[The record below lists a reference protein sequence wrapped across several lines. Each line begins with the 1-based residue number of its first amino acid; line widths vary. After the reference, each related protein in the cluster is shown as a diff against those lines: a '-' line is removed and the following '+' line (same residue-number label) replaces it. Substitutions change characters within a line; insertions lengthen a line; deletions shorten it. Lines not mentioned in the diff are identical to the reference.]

1 MEKSITISK
10 AKPTIKSMDYE
21 LLRKEAISY
30 IQRVGGKIWTDY
42 NSHDPG
48 ITILEVLC
56 YAITDLGYRSNFPI
70 EDLLADESGSLKNQF
85 FPASKI
91 LPSTPVTINDYRKF
105 LMDVEVVEEAGSECP
120 RAGIKNAWIIIR
132 DSNEIAIYPDRKE
145 KTLAY
150 TPFPTNEKA
159 LQLGILYDVLLE
171 FDSCENLGDLNEN
184 KISMEIEVDEH
195 PDLEGV
201 VIDIQIEFPR
211 WDAAKVD
218 WEDTVSI
225 RKNIDPDLINIQYQ
239 NLPEGITLDFDLSP
253 SNLIQFKGSKLVAE
267 GLDPLEGLGALSNQ
281 VNNFIY
287 ANSDGILAFY
297 LQKVAKIKQI
307 LERSKSSLHA
317 HRNLCEDFV
326 DFHALRVE
334 EILVCAD
341 IELMPN
347 APINETEALIF
358 QAISAFLSP
367 QVNFFSLEEMLNRC
381 KDEALPIAKIQQNPA
396 KIWIQIPTS
405 DYPKPKS
412 KLSIIGSG
420 GNVGIYEILEI
431 KTDSKNAKLLEILLT
446 PNFPSPVLMDDD
458 QVFLGNWEEL
468 QCVPTEKLFEGP
480 LLIHGFIDEEDLI
493 KADRRSSIHVTD
505 LIHIIMD
512 ISGVKAVKSIQI
524 ANKPQDNASGLI
536 PSKSVRWCLELAVD
550 KFYVPRLNTELSK
563 ITYYKEQLPFRA
575 NREKVEDLLQ
585 AYKAGE
591 RKQKLYY
598 PKLDFDLPKGNFRNY
613 GEYESIQND
622 FPLVYGITEAGMLPK
637 SQGRPSLPQVQQLKA
652 YLMVF
657 EQLLVNYL
665 SQLANVKHLFS
676 IDNST
681 DEFGNPIIDSTYF
694 SQSLENLTPNGGVLW
709 KDLVGLEP
717 TVKEITESVEDFQIR
732 RNRFLDHLLARFA
745 EQFTDYGLL
754 ALRLNPA
761 EGRAR
766 LIEDKMAFL
775 NAYPKISSERGK
787 GFDYK
792 IGDHFW
798 HRENLSGLENRIQGL
813 MGVREKP
820 VTWLR
825 FSPAFEFIETV
836 GNWKVLVKDSFDVV
850 VFLLDGNFPDKESAA
865 LALEIT
871 LLVGASR
878 ENYQISSGI
887 AGFYF
892 DLLWKENS
900 IGTSLKVD
908 FGDDTVG
915 GDADLALTEVWEIL
929 RDEFLTN
936 PLANRKNLSLAL
948 DAFWQTDIT
957 VSLAPA
963 PPKYTLE
970 YSLFDAPFG
979 IGIKLLEGTLEVEVP
994 DATSEPELQ
1003 KLAQER
1009 LEEVIWQICTAGVM
1023 ESAYVTDK
1031 APYAPP
1037 YKFSVTDPIRGG
1049 ILARSTDSDFNVPL
1063 STVILNNDWGDS
1075 WLVQAG
1081 FDPIQLNITEAEAIG
1096 PFIQLKAN
1104 PAPQKGDQIHFERAF
1119 QIIGLDLLSHEIK
1132 IEGLHATLFEEFE
1145 DFEVQFIIGETE
1157 HLIFY
1162 AIHQIKEEG
1171 GNTILVTKK
1180 TPRPDLVED
1189 PENAYE
1195 QPGGLIILNRQFD
1208 VVSTSDDSFRI
1219 LGGAEIKAIQKV
1231 QQLFLREFFSHE
1243 GTHLIEHILLRP
1255 KVKGKYKVT
1264 DGIGGFVNEILEDKL
1279 LDPHSD
1285 DECVCTLD
1293 DPYTCMVHVILPYWA
1308 GRFTNTD
1315 FRRFLEKKIKRE
1327 TPAHVFLTIC
1337 WISSSHMKALELA
1350 WKLWLLETLKS
1361 SQEPKKLAETLAGLI
1376 DALAQIR
1383 NVYPVGTLHDCDEDD
1398 NLENSII
1405 LNSSSLGEF

>member
-1 MEKSITISK
+1 MEQSITISK
-10 AKPTIKSMDYE
+10 AKPTNKSMDYE
-21 LLRKEAISY
+21 LLRTEAISY

-70 EDLLADESGSLKNQF
+70 QDLLADESGSLKNQF
-85 FPASKI
+85 FSASEI

-105 LMDVEVVEEAGSECP
+105 LMDVEVVDEDDLECP

-132 DSNEIAIYPDRKE
+132 ESNEIAIYPDRKE

-150 TPFPTNEKA
+150 KPFPPTEEA

-184 KISMEIEVDEH
+184 KISMEIEVEEH

-211 WDAAKVD
+211 WDDAKVD
-218 WEDTVSI
+218 WKDPVSI
-225 RKNIDPDLINIQYQ
+225 RKNVHAISIQFQNVPD
-239 NLPEGITLDFDLSP
+239 GITLEFDLSP
-253 SNLIQFKGSKLVAE
+253 SNLIELKGSKLVAE
-267 GLDPLEGLGALSNQ
+267 GLDPLEGLGTLSNQ
-281 VNNFIY
+281 VNNFTFD
-287 ANSDGILAFY
+287 SPEGILAFY
-297 LQKVAKIKQI
+297 LKKVAKIRQI
-307 LERSKSSLHA
+307 LGKAKGSLHA

-341 IELMPN
+341 IELSPN

-358 QAISAFLSP
+358 QAIGAFLSP
-367 QVNFFSLEEMLNRC
+367 QVNFFNLEEMLNRC
-381 KDEALPIAKIQQNPA
+381 KDEALPITKIQQNPA
-396 KIWIQIPTS
+396 KIWIEIPTS

-412 KLSIIGSG
+412 SLSIIGSG
-420 GNVGIYEILEI
+420 GNVGIYEALEVR
-431 KTDSKNAKLLEILLT
+431 TDPKNSKLCEILLS

-458 QVFLGNWEEL
+458 QVFLGNWKES

-480 LLIHGFIDEEDLI
+480 LLKHGFIDEGELA

-512 ISGVKAVKSIQI
+512 IPGVKAVKSIQI
-524 ANKPQDNASGLI
+524 ANKPQDNASGSI

-550 KFYVPRLNTELSK
+550 EYYVPRLNTELSK
-563 ITYYKEQLPFRA
+563 ITYYKEELPFRA

-585 AYKAGE
+585 EYKAGE
-591 RKQKLYY
+591 RKQKIYY
-598 PKLDFDLPKGNFRNY
+598 PKMDFDLPQGNFRNPGAY
-613 GEYESIQND
+613 NSIQND

-637 SQGRPSLPQVQQLKA
+637 SQGRPNLPQVQQLKA

-657 EQLLVNYL
+657 EQMLVNYL
-665 SQLANVKHLFS
+665 SQLANTRHLFS

-681 DEFGNPIIDSTYF
+681 DEFGNPTIDATYF
-694 SQSLENLTPNGGVLW
+694 SQSLENLTPDGAELW
-709 KDLVGLEP
+709 KDLVALEP
-717 TVKEITESVEDFQIR
+717 TVKEITESVEGFQIR

-745 EQFTDYGLL
+745 EKFTDYGLL

-761 EGRAR
+761 EGQAR

-775 NAYPKISSERGK
+775 NNYPEISSERGK

-813 MGVREKP
+813 MGIREKSAS
-820 VTWLR
+820 WLR
-825 FSPAFEFIETV
+825 FSPAFEFVESS
-836 GNWKVLVKDSFDVV
+836 GNWKVQVKDSSDVV
-850 VFLLDGNFPDKESAA
+850 LFELEAVFPSKEEAA
-865 LALEIT
+865 LALEIA
-871 LLVGASR
+871 LLIGASK
-878 ENYQISSGI
+878 ENYQITAEDSG
-887 AGFYF
+887 FSF
-892 DLLWKENS
+892 ELLWEGKTVGSSIKE
-900 IGTSLKVD
+900 D
-908 FGDDTVG
+908 FGDDTEG
-915 GDADLALTEVWEIL
+915 GDADLALSEVREIL
-929 RDEFLTN
+929 REEFLNN

-948 DAFWQTDIT
+948 DAFWQAEIT

-970 YSLFDAPFG
+970 YALFDAPFG
-979 IGIKLLEGTLEVEVP
+979 AGTKLIEGTLEVEVP

-1003 KLAQER
+1003 DLAEER
-1009 LEEVIWQICTAGVM
+1009 LEELIWQICTAGVM
-1023 ESAYVTDK
+1023 EAAYVTDP
-1031 APYAPP
+1031 APYSAP
-1037 YKFSVTDPIRGG
+1037 YRFSLTDPIRGG
-1049 ILARSTDSDFNVPL
+1049 ILAKSVESNFNNPL
-1063 STVILNNDWGDS
+1063 ALAILNEDWGDA

-1081 FDPIQLNITEAEAIG
+1081 FEPIELNFTEATAIG
-1096 PFIQLKAN
+1096 PYIQLKAN
-1104 PAPQKGDQIHFERAF
+1104 QTPQKYDQIHFERAF
-1119 QIIGLDLLSHEIK
+1119 EVIGLDVEAHEIK
-1132 IEGLHATLFEEFE
+1132 IAGLHAALFE
-1145 DFEVQFIIGETE
+1145 DFGDIEVQFMQGETE
-1157 HLIFY
+1157 HLIY
-1162 AIHQIKEEG
+1162 YSIHQIREED
-1171 GNTILVTKK
+1171 GNTILITKK
-1180 TPRPDLVED
+1180 KPRPDLVEY
-1189 PENAYE
+1189 PENAEE
-1195 QPGGLIILNRQFD
+1195 QPGGFVIFSRQFE
-1208 VVSTSDDSFRI
+1208 VKSVTGDSFRI
-1219 LGGAEIKAIQKV
+1219 LGGAEMKAIQKV
-1231 QQLFLREFFSHE
+1231 QQFFVKEFFSHE

-1255 KVKGKYKVT
+1255 KVKGKYKVA
-1264 DGIGGFVNEILEDKL
+1264 DGLGGFVNEILEDKL
-1279 LDPHSD
+1279 LDPHSEE
-1285 DECVCTLD
+1285 ECVCTLD
-1293 DPYTCMVHVILPYWA
+1293 DPYTCMAHVILPYWA

-1337 WISSSHMKALELA
+1337 WISPSHMKALELA

-1361 SQEPKKLAETLAGLI
+1361 TQEPKKLSETLAGLI

>member
-1 MEKSITISK
+1 
-10 AKPTIKSMDYE
+10 MDYE
-21 LLRKEAISY
+21 LLRTEAISY
-30 IQRVGGKIWTDY
+30 IQRIGGKIWTDY

-48 ITILEVLC
+48 ITILEVHC

-70 EDLLADESGSLKNQF
+70 QDLLADESGSLKNQF

-105 LMDVEVVEEAGSECP
+105 LMDVEVVDGEDLECP

-132 DSNEIAIYPDRKE
+132 DSNKIPIYPDRKE

-150 TPFPTNEKA
+150 KPYPSTQEA

-184 KISMEIEVDEH
+184 KISMEIEVGEH
-195 PDLEGV
+195 PELEGV

-211 WDAAKVD
+211 WDDAAVD
-218 WEDTVSI
+218 WENPANI
-225 RKNIDPDLINIQYQ
+225 RKNAHSVAIQFQ
-239 NLPEGITLDFDLSP
+239 NLPDGITLEFDLSP
-253 SNLIQFKGSKLVAE
+253 SNLIELKGSKLVAE
-267 GLDPLEGLGALSNQ
+267 GLDPLEGLDALSTQ
-281 VNNFIY
+281 VNNFTY
-287 ANSDGILAFY
+287 NSPEGILAFY
-297 LQKVAKIKQI
+297 LKKVAKIRQI
-307 LERSKSSLHA
+307 LGKAKSSLHA

-341 IELMPN
+341 IELSPN
-347 APINETEALIF
+347 AQINETEALIF

-381 KDEALPIAKIQQNPA
+381 KDEALPIARIQQNPA
-396 KIWIQIPTS
+396 KIWIEIPTS
-405 DYPKPKS
+405 DYPKPTS
-412 KLSIIGSG
+412 SLSIIGSG
-420 GNVGIYEILEI
+420 GNVGIYEALEVR
-431 KTDSKNAKLLEILLT
+431 TDPKNPKRCEILLT

-458 QVFLGNWEEL
+458 QVFLGNWEES

-480 LLIHGFIDEEDLI
+480 LLTHGFIDEEELV

-505 LIHIIMD
+505 LIHILMD
-512 ISGVKAVKSIQI
+512 IPGVKAVKSIQI
-524 ANKPQDNASGLI
+524 ANKPQDNASGSI

-550 KFYVPRLNTELSK
+550 EFYVPRLNTELSK
-563 ITYYKEQLPFRA
+563 ITYYKEELPFRA

-585 AYKAGE
+585 GYKAGE

-598 PKLDFDLPKGNFRNY
+598 PKLDFDLPTGNFRDPGN
-613 GEYESIQND
+613 YESIQND
-622 FPLVYGITEAGMLPK
+622 FPLVYGITEAGLLPK
-637 SQGRPSLPQVQQLKA
+637 SQGRPNQVQVHQLKA

-665 SQLANVKHLFS
+665 SQLSNVKHLFS
-676 IDNST
+676 IDNSK
-681 DEFGNPIIDSTYF
+681 DEFGNPIIDATYF
-694 SQSLENLTPNGGVLW
+694 SESLENLTPEGATLW
-709 KDLVGLEP
+709 KDLVALKP
-717 TVKEITESVEDFQIR
+717 TVKEITESEKDFQIR

-754 ALRLNPA
+754 ALRLNPE
-761 EGRAR
+761 EGRVR

-775 NAYPKISSERGK
+775 NDYPKISSERGK

-813 MGVREKP
+813 MGVKAKP
-820 VTWLR
+820 ASWLR
-825 FSPAFEFIETV
+825 FSPAFELVENSQT
-836 GNWKVLVKDSFDVV
+836 WKVQVKNTSEVP
-850 VFLLDGNFPDKESAA
+850 VFELAQTFLTQEDAS
-865 LALEIT
+865 LALEIA
-871 LLVGASR
+871 LLIGAGK
-878 ENYQISSGI
+878 ENYQISSGD

-892 DLLWKENS
+892 ELLWEGNT

-908 FGDDTVG
+908 FGDDTEG
-915 GDADLALTEVWEIL
+915 GDAALALSEVWEIIL
-929 RDEFLTN
+929 DEFLNN

-948 DAFWQTDIT
+948 DAFWQAEIT

-970 YSLFDAPFG
+970 YALFDTPFG
-979 IGIKLLEGTLEVEVP
+979 AGTKLIEGTLEVEVP

-1003 KLAQER
+1003 ELAEER
-1009 LEEVIWQICTAGVM
+1009 LEDLIWQICKAGVM
-1023 ESAYVTDK
+1023 EAAYVTDPG
-1031 APYAPP
+1031 PYSSP
-1037 YKFSVTDPIRGG
+1037 YKFSLSDPIRGG
-1049 ILARSTDSDFNVPL
+1049 ELAKSVDSNFNTPL
-1063 STVILNNDWGDS
+1063 ALAILNEDWGDS
-1075 WLVQAG
+1075 WLVQVG
-1081 FDPIQLNITEAEAIG
+1081 FEPLLLAITDATAIG
-1096 PFIQLKAN
+1096 PFIELKAN

-1119 QIIGLDLLSHEIK
+1119 EITSLDLEAHEIT
-1132 IEGLHATLFEEFE
+1132 IAGLHASLFEDFG
-1145 DFEVQFIIGETE
+1145 DFEVQFMQGATE
-1157 HLIFY
+1157 HLIY
-1162 AIHQIKEEG
+1162 YTIHQIREEE

-1180 TPRPDLVED
+1180 KPRPDLVED
-1189 PENAYE
+1189 PENAE
-1195 QPGGLIILNRQFD
+1195 DQPGGFVILSRQFE
-1208 VVSTSDDSFRI
+1208 VKSVSGDSFRI
-1219 LGGAEIKAIQKV
+1219 LGGADLQAIQKV
-1231 QQLFLREFFSHE
+1231 QQFFVKEFFSHE
-1243 GTHLIEHILLRP
+1243 GIHLIEHILLRP
-1255 KVKGKYKVT
+1255 KIKGKYKVP
-1264 DGIGGFVNEILEDKL
+1264 DGMGGTVTEVLEDKL
-1279 LDPHSD
+1279 LDPHSE
-1285 DECVCTLD
+1285 DECICTLD
-1293 DPYTCMVHVILPYWA
+1293 DPYTCMAHVILPYWA

-1337 WISSSHMKALELA
+1337 WISPSHMKALELA
-1350 WKLWLLETLKS
+1350 WKLWLLETLKTT
-1361 SQEPKKLAETLAGLI
+1361 QEPKKLAETLAGLI

>member
-1 MEKSITISK
+1 
-10 AKPTIKSMDYE
+10 MDYE
-21 LLRKEAISY
+21 LLRTEAISY
-30 IQRVGGKIWTDY
+30 IQRLSGKIWTDY

-70 EDLLADESGSLKNQF
+70 QDLLADESGSLKNQF

-91 LPSTPVTINDYRKF
+91 LPSTPVTINDYRKY
-105 LMDVEVVEEAGSECP
+105 LMDVEVVDEVDSECP

-132 DSNEIAIYPDRKE
+132 DSNEIALYPDRKE
-145 KTLAY
+145 KILSY
-150 TPFPTNEKA
+150 KPFPTKEEA

-195 PDLEGV
+195 PDLEGL

-211 WDAAKVD
+211 WDAANVD
-218 WEDTVSI
+218 WEDPVSI
-225 RKNIDPDLINIQYQ
+225 RKNVHSISIQLQ

-253 SNLIQFKGSKLVAE
+253 SNLIQLKGSKLVAE
-267 GLDPLEGLGALSNQ
+267 GLDPLGGLIALSNQ
-281 VNNFIY
+281 INKFTY
-287 ANSDGILAFY
+287 SSPEGILTFY
-297 LQKVAKIKQI
+297 LKKVNKIRQI
-307 LERSKSSLHA
+307 LEHAKSSLNA

-341 IELMPN
+341 IELSSN

-358 QAISAFLSP
+358 QAISSFLSP
-367 QVNFFSLEEMLNRC
+367 QVNFFNLEEMLNRC
-381 KDEALPIAKIQQNPA
+381 KDEALPIVKIQQNPA
-396 KIWIQIPTS
+396 KIWIEIPIS
-405 DYPKPKS
+405 DYPTQKS
-412 KLSIIGSG
+412 NLSIIGSG
-420 GNVGIYEILEI
+420 GNVGIYEPLEI
-431 KTDSKNAKLLEILLT
+431 RTDSKNPKLCEILLT

-458 QVFLGNWEEL
+458 EVFLGNWEES
-468 QCVPTEKLFEGP
+468 QCIPTEKLFEGP
-480 LLIHGFIDEEDLI
+480 LLTHGFIDEDDLI

-512 ISGVKAVKSIQI
+512 IPGVKAMKSIQI
-524 ANKPQDNASGLI
+524 ANKPQDNASGSI

-563 ITYYKEQLPFRA
+563 ITYYKEEMPFRA

-585 AYKAGE
+585 GYINKQ

-598 PKLDFDLPKGNFRNY
+598 PKMDFDLPKGNFRNP
-613 GEYESIQND
+613 GDYESIQND
-622 FPLVYGITEAGMLPK
+622 FPLVYGITDAGMLPK
-637 SQGRPSLPQVQQLKA
+637 SQDRPNLPQAQQLKA

-657 EQLLVNYL
+657 EQLLVSYL

-676 IDNST
+676 IDNSK
-681 DEFGNPIIDSTYF
+681 DEFGNPTIDATYF
-694 SQSLENLTPNGGVLW
+694 SQSLENLTPDGAVLW

-717 TVKEITESVEDFQIR
+717 SVKEITESVEQFQIR

-745 EQFTDYGLL
+745 EQFADFGLL
-754 ALRLNPA
+754 ALSLNPT
-761 EGRAR
+761 EGQAR

-787 GFDYK
+787 GFNYK

-813 MGVREKP
+813 MGIREKP
-820 VTWLR
+820 ANWLR
-825 FSPAFEFIETV
+825 FSPTFEFVETA
-836 GNWKVLVKDSFDVV
+836 GDWKVQVKDATDVLI
-850 VFLLDGNFPDKESAA
+850 FELDEIFPSQEKAA

-871 LLVGASR
+871 LLVGASK
-878 ENYQISSGI
+878 ENYQISAGDT
-887 AGFYF
+887 GFYF
-892 DLLWKENS
+892 ELIWEGNS
-900 IGTSLKVD
+900 IGASPKVD
-908 FGDDTVG
+908 FGDDTEG
-915 GDADLALTEVWEIL
+915 GDADLALTEVWETL

-936 PLANRKNLSLAL
+936 PLANRKNLTLAL
-948 DAFWQTDIT
+948 DAFWQADIT

-970 YSLFDAPFG
+970 YTLFDAPFG
-979 IGIKLLEGTLEVEVP
+979 TGTKLLEGTLEVEVP

-1003 KLAQER
+1003 ELAEEK
-1009 LEEVIWQICTAGVM
+1009 LEELIWQICTAGVM
-1023 ESAYVTDK
+1023 KGAYVTDP
-1031 APYAPP
+1031 APYTSP

-1049 ILARSTDSDFNVPL
+1049 VLASSVVSNFNTPL
-1063 STVILNNDWGDS
+1063 ATVILNDDWGDS
-1075 WLVQAG
+1075 WLVQTG
-1081 FDPIQLNITEAEAIG
+1081 FEPIKLNIIEAEAMG

-1132 IEGLHATLFEEFE
+1132 IAGLHISLFEDFK

-1157 HLIFY
+1157 RLIY
-1162 AIHQIKEEG
+1162 YTIHQIKEEG
-1171 GNTILVTKK
+1171 GNTIFVTKK
-1180 TPRPDLVED
+1180 TPRPNLVED
-1189 PENAYE
+1189 PENAFE
-1195 QPGGLIILNRQFD
+1195 QPGGLVILKREFE
-1208 VVSTSDDSFRI
+1208 VVSTSGDSFRI
-1219 LGGAEIKAIQKV
+1219 RGGADIKAIQKV
-1231 QQLFLREFFSHE
+1231 QQFLVHEFFSHE

-1255 KVKGKYKVT
+1255 KIKGKYKVP
-1264 DGIGGFVNEILEDKL
+1264 DGLGGFVNEILEDKL
-1279 LDPHSD
+1279 LNPHSE

-1293 DPYTCMVHVILPYWA
+1293 DPYTCMAHVIIPYWA
-1308 GRFTNTD
+1308 GRFTSTD

-1337 WISSSHMKALELA
+1337 WISPSHMKELELT
-1350 WKLWLLETLKS
+1350 WKLWLIETLKTT
-1361 SQEPKKLAETLAGLI
+1361 QEPKKLTETLAGLI

-1383 NVYPVGTLHDCDEDD
+1383 NVYPVGTLHDCNEDD

>member
-21 LLRKEAISY
+21 LLRTEAISY

-70 EDLLADESGSLKNQF
+70 QDLLADESGSLKNQF

-105 LMDVEVVEEAGSECP
+105 LMDVEVVDEDDLECP

-132 DSNEIAIYPDRKE
+132 ESNEIEIFPDRKE

-150 TPFPTNEKA
+150 KPFPTTEKA

-184 KISMEIEVDEH
+184 KISREIEVEDH
-195 PDLEGV
+195 PDLAGL

-211 WDAAKVD
+211 WDDEKVD
-218 WEDTVSI
+218 WEDKVSI
-225 RKNIDPDLINIQYQ
+225 RRNVHSVFIQFQ
-239 NLPEGITLDFDLSP
+239 NLPDGITLDFDLSP
-253 SNLIQFKGSKLVAE
+253 SNLIELVGTKLVAE
-267 GLDPLEGLGALSNQ
+267 GLDPLEGLEALSNQ
-281 VNNFIY
+281 VNHFTF
-287 ANSDGILAFY
+287 NSPDGILAFY
-297 LQKVAKIKQI
+297 LKKVAKIRQI
-307 LERSKSSLHA
+307 LAAAKSSLNA

-341 IELMPN
+341 IELSPN

-396 KIWIQIPTS
+396 KIWIEIPPS
-405 DYPKPKS
+405 AYPKPKS
-412 KLSIIGSG
+412 SLSIIGSG
-420 GNVGIYEILEI
+420 GNIGIYEALEVRI
-431 KTDSKNAKLLEILLT
+431 DPKNAKLCEILLT

-458 QVFLGNWEEL
+458 QVFLGNWEES

-480 LLIHGFIDEEDLI
+480 LLTHGFIDEDELI
-493 KADRRSSIHVTD
+493 KADRRASIHVTD

-524 ANKPQDNASGLI
+524 ANKPQDNASGSI

-550 KFYVPRLNTELSK
+550 EYYVPRLNTELSK
-563 ITYYKEQLPFRA
+563 ITYYKEELPFRA

-585 AYKAGE
+585 AYQASE
-591 RKQKLYY
+591 RKQKIYY
-598 PKLDFDLPKGNFRNY
+598 PKLDFDFPQGNFRNP
-613 GEYESIQND
+613 GAYESIQND

-637 SQGRPSLPQVQQLKA
+637 SQGRPILPQVQQLKA

-676 IDNST
+676 IDNGK
-681 DEFGNPIIDSTYF
+681 DEFGNPIIDATYF
-694 SQSLENLTPNGGVLW
+694 SQSLENLTPDGEVLW
-709 KDLVGLEP
+709 KDLVALEP

-787 GFDYK
+787 GFDFR
-792 IGDHFW
+792 IGDHYW

-813 MGVREKP
+813 MGIREKP
-820 VTWLR
+820 ASWLR
-825 FSPAFEFIETV
+825 FSPAFEFVETA
-836 GNWKVLVKDSFDVV
+836 GNWKVRVKNASDIP
-850 VFLLDGNFPDKESAA
+850 VFELDALFPSQEKAA
-865 LALEIT
+865 LALEMM
-871 LLVGASR
+871 LLIGASK
-878 ENYQISSGI
+878 ENYRI
-887 AGFYF
+887 ATGDSGFYF
-892 DLLWKENS
+892 ELFWEGNS
-900 IGTSLKVD
+900 LGTSLKVD
-908 FGDDTVG
+908 FGDDTTG
-915 GDADLALTEVWEIL
+915 GDADLALTEVWEIM
-929 RDEFLTN
+929 RTEFLDN

-948 DAFWQTDIT
+948 DAFWQAEIT

-970 YSLFDAPFG
+970 YALFDAPFG
-979 IGIKLLEGTLEVEVP
+979 TGIKLLEGTLEVEVP
-994 DATSEPELQ
+994 DATSETELQ
-1003 KLAQER
+1003 ELAEER
-1009 LEEVIWQICTAGVM
+1009 LEELIWQICTAGVM
-1023 ESAYVTDK
+1023 EAAYVSDP
-1031 APYAPP
+1031 APFTSP
-1037 YKFSVTDPIRGG
+1037 YRFSVTDPIQGG
-1049 ILARSTDSDFNVPL
+1049 VLARSADFDFNTSL
-1063 STVILNNDWGDS
+1063 SSAIMAKDWGDA
-1075 WLVQAG
+1075 WLVQSM
-1081 FDPIQLNITEAEAIG
+1081 FEPLEMDITEAVAIG

-1104 PAPQKGDQIHFERAF
+1104 ATPQKGDQIHFERAF
-1119 QIIGLDLLSHEIK
+1119 EIIGLDLLSHEIK
-1132 IEGLHATLFEEFE
+1132 IAGLHAVLFEDFE
-1145 DFEVQFIIGETE
+1145 DFEVQFTRGETE
-1157 HLIFY
+1157 QLIY
-1162 AIHQIKEEG
+1162 YTIHQVREDD

-1180 TPRPDLVED
+1180 KPRPDLSED
-1189 PENAYE
+1189 PENAEE
-1195 QPGGLIILNRQFD
+1195 QPGGFVILSRQFE
-1208 VVSTSDDSFRI
+1208 VTSVSGDSFRI
-1219 LGGAEIKAIQKV
+1219 LGGAEITAIQKV
-1231 QQLFLREFFSHE
+1231 QQFFVKEFFSHE
-1243 GTHLIEHILLRP
+1243 GTHVIEHILLRP
-1255 KVKGKYKVT
+1255 KVKGKYKVP
-1264 DGIGGFVNEILEDKL
+1264 DGLGGFVNEIIEDKL
-1279 LDPHSD
+1279 LNPHAE
-1285 DECVCTLD
+1285 DECACTLD
-1293 DPYTCMVHVILPYWA
+1293 DPYTCMAHVILPYWS
-1308 GRFTNTD
+1308 GRFTTTD

-1327 TPAHVFLTIC
+1327 APAHVFLTIC
-1337 WISSSHMKALELA
+1337 WISPSHMKALELA

-1361 SQEPKKLAETLAGLI
+1361 TQEPKKLAETLAGLI

>member
-1 MEKSITISK
+1 
-10 AKPTIKSMDYE
+10 MDYE
-21 LLRKEAISY
+21 LLRTEAISY
-30 IQRVGGKIWTDY
+30 IQRIGGKIWTDY

-70 EDLLADESGSLKNQF
+70 QDLLADESGSLKNQF

-105 LMDVEVVEEAGSECP
+105 LMDVEVVDEDDLECP
-120 RAGIKNAWIIIR
+120 RAGIKNAWMIIR

-150 TPFPTNEKA
+150 KPYPTTEEA

-184 KISMEIEVDEH
+184 KISMEIEIEEH

-201 VIDIQIEFPR
+201 VIDIQLEFPR
-211 WDAAKVD
+211 WDATQVD
-218 WEDTVSI
+218 WEDPVSI
-225 RKNIDPDLINIQYQ
+225 RKNVHAISIQFQ
-239 NLPEGITLDFDLSP
+239 NLPDGITLDFDLSP
-253 SNLIQFKGSKLVAE
+253 SNLIQLKGSKLVAE
-267 GLDPLEGLGALSNQ
+267 GLDPLDGLGALSNQ
-281 VNNFIY
+281 VNDFTY
-287 ANSDGILAFY
+287 SDPEGILAFY
-297 LQKVAKIKQI
+297 LKKVAKIRQI
-307 LERSKSSLHA
+307 LAKAKGSLNA

-341 IELMPN
+341 IELSPN

-381 KDEALPIAKIQQNPA
+381 KDDALPIAKIQQNPA
-396 KIWIQIPTS
+396 KIWLEIPTS

-412 KLSIIGSG
+412 NLSIIGSG
-420 GNVGIYEILEI
+420 GNMGIYEALEV
-431 KTDSKNAKLLEILLT
+431 KTDPKNAKLCEILLT

-458 QVFLGNWEEL
+458 QVFLGNWEES
-468 QCVPTEKLFEGP
+468 QCTPTEKLFEGP
-480 LLIHGFIDEEDLI
+480 LLKHGFIDEEELI

-512 ISGVKAVKSIQI
+512 IPGVKAVKSIQI
-524 ANKPQDNASGLI
+524 ANKPQDNASGSI
-536 PSKSVRWCLELAVD
+536 ASKSVRWCLELAVD
-550 KFYVPRLNTELSK
+550 EYYVPRLNTELSK
-563 ITYYKEQLPFRA
+563 ITYYKEELPFRA

-591 RKQKLYY
+591 RKQKIYY
-598 PKLDFDLPKGNFRNY
+598 PKMDFDLPQGNFRNP

-637 SQGRPSLPQVQQLKA
+637 SQGRPTLPQVQQLKA

-681 DEFGNPIIDSTYF
+681 DEFGNPLIDATYF
-694 SQSLENLTPNGGVLW
+694 SQSLENLTPDGAVLW
-709 KDLVGLEP
+709 KDLVALEP
-717 TVKEITESVEDFQIR
+717 TVKEITESVEDFQLR

-761 EGRAR
+761 EGQAR

-798 HRENLSGLENRIQGL
+798 HRKNLSGLENRIQGL
-813 MGVREKP
+813 MGIREKP
-820 VTWLR
+820 ADWLR
-825 FSPAFEFIETV
+825 FSPAFEFVETS
-836 GNWKVLVKDSFDVV
+836 GNWKVQVKDPSDVA
-850 VFLLDGNFPDKESAA
+850 VFELDGIFPDKNEAA
-865 LALEIT
+865 LALEIA
-871 LLVGASR
+871 LLIGANR
-878 ENYQISSGI
+878 ENYQIATGDS
-887 AGFYF
+887 GFYF
-892 DLLWKENS
+892 ELLWEGNT
-900 IGTSLKVD
+900 IGTSLKTD
-908 FGDDTVG
+908 FGDDSEG
-915 GDADLALTEVWEIL
+915 GDADLALTEVWNIL

-948 DAFWQTDIT
+948 DAFWKAEIT
-957 VSLAPA
+957 VNLAPA
-963 PPKYTLE
+963 PPKYILE
-970 YSLFDAPFG
+970 YALFDAPFG
-979 IGIKLLEGTLEVEVP
+979 AGTKLIEGVLEVEVP

-1003 KLAQER
+1003 ELAEER
-1009 LEEVIWQICTAGVM
+1009 LEALIWQICTAGVM
-1023 ESAYVTDK
+1023 EAAYVTDP
-1031 APYAPP
+1031 APYTSP
-1037 YKFSVTDPIRGG
+1037 YKFSLTDPIRGG
-1049 ILARSTDSDFNVPL
+1049 VLATSADSDFNAPL
-1063 STVILNNDWGDS
+1063 ATAIVNEDWGDA

-1081 FDPIQLNITEAEAIG
+1081 FEPIALDITEAIGVG
-1096 PFIQLKAN
+1096 PFIQLKAI
-1104 PAPQKGDQIHFERAF
+1104 PSPQKGDQVHFERAF
-1119 QIIGLDLLSHEIK
+1119 EIIGLDLAAHEIT
-1132 IEGLHATLFEEFE
+1132 IAGLHAALFEDFE
-1145 DFEVQFIIGETE
+1145 DFEVQFMLGETE
-1157 HLIFY
+1157 HLIY
-1162 AIHQIKEEG
+1162 YTIHQIREEDG
-1171 GNTILVTKK
+1171 DTILVTKTK
-1180 TPRPDLVED
+1180 PRPDLVEN
-1189 PENAYE
+1189 PENADE
-1195 QPGGLIILNRQFD
+1195 QPGGFVILSRQFE
-1208 VVSTSDDSFRI
+1208 VVSAAGDSFRI
-1219 LGGAEIKAIQKV
+1219 LGGAEAKAIQKV
-1231 QQLFLREFFSHE
+1231 QQFFVREFFSHE

-1255 KVKGKYKVT
+1255 KVKGKYKVP
-1264 DGIGGFVNEILEDKL
+1264 DGMGGFVNELLEDKL
-1279 LDPHSD
+1279 LDPHSE

-1293 DPYTCMVHVILPYWA
+1293 DPYTCMAHVILPYWA
-1308 GRFTNTD
+1308 SRFTNTD

-1327 TPAHVFLTIC
+1327 APAHVFLTIC
-1337 WISSSHMKALELA
+1337 WISPSHMKALELA
-1350 WKLWLLETLKS
+1350 WKLWLLETLKTT
-1361 SQEPKKLAETLAGLI
+1361 QEPKKLAESLAGLI

>member
-1 MEKSITISK
+1 
-10 AKPTIKSMDYE
+10 MDYE
-21 LLRKEAISY
+21 LLRTEAISY

-70 EDLLADESGSLKNQF
+70 QDLLADESGSLKNQF
-85 FPASKI
+85 FSASEI

-105 LMDVEVVEEAGSECP
+105 LMDVEVLDEEDLECP
-120 RAGIKNAWIIIR
+120 RAGIKNAWVIIR
-132 DSNEIAIYPDRKE
+132 ESNEIAIYPDRKE

-150 TPFPTNEKA
+150 NPFPTTEEA

-184 KISMEIEVDEH
+184 KISMEIEVVEH

-211 WDAAKVD
+211 WDDTKVD
-218 WEDTVSI
+218 WADSVSI
-225 RKNIDPDLINIQYQ
+225 RKNVHAISIQFQNVPD
-239 NLPEGITLDFDLSP
+239 GITLEFDLSP
-253 SNLIQFKGSKLVAE
+253 SNLIELKGNKLVAE
-267 GLDPLEGLGALSNQ
+267 GLDPLEGLGTLSNQ
-281 VNNFIY
+281 VNTFTY
-287 ANSDGILAFY
+287 SSPEGILAFY
-297 LQKVAKIKQI
+297 LKKVAKIRQI
-307 LERSKSSLHA
+307 LGKAKGSLHA

-341 IELMPN
+341 IELSPN

-358 QAISAFLSP
+358 QTISAFLSP
-367 QVNFFSLEEMLNRC
+367 QVNFFNLEEMLNRC
-381 KDEALPIAKIQQNPA
+381 KNEALPIAKIQQNPA
-396 KIWIQIPTS
+396 KIWIEIPTS

-412 KLSIIGSG
+412 SLSIIGSG
-420 GNVGIYEILEI
+420 GNVGIYEALEVR
-431 KTDSKNAKLLEILLT
+431 TDPKNSKLCEILLS

-458 QVFLGNWEEL
+458 QVFLGNWEES
-468 QCVPTEKLFEGP
+468 QCIPTEKLFEGP
-480 LLIHGFIDEEDLI
+480 LLKHGFIDEGELA

-512 ISGVKAVKSIQI
+512 IPGVKAVKSIQI
-524 ANKPQDNASGLI
+524 ANKPQDNASGSI

-550 KFYVPRLNTELSK
+550 EYYVPRLNTELSK
-563 ITYYKEQLPFRA
+563 ITYYKEELPFRA

-585 AYKAGE
+585 EYKAGE
-591 RKQKLYY
+591 RKQKIYY
-598 PKLDFDLPKGNFRNY
+598 PKMDFDLPTGNFRDPGNY
-613 GEYESIQND
+613 DSIQND

-637 SQGRPSLPQVQQLKA
+637 SQGRPNLLQVQQLKA

-657 EQLLVNYL
+657 EQMLVNYL
-665 SQLANVKHLFS
+665 SQLANTRHLFS

-681 DEFGNPIIDSTYF
+681 DEFGNPIIDATYF
-694 SQSLENLTPNGGVLW
+694 SQSLENLTPDGAALW
-709 KDLVGLEP
+709 KDLVALEP

-754 ALRLNPA
+754 ALRLNPVK
-761 EGRAR
+761 GQAR

-775 NAYPKISSERGK
+775 NNYPKISSYRGK

-813 MGVREKP
+813 MGIREKSAS
-820 VTWLR
+820 WLR
-825 FSPAFEFIETV
+825 FSPAFEFVEAS
-836 GNWKVLVKDSFDVV
+836 GNWKVQVKDSSDVV
-850 VFLLDGNFPDKESAA
+850 LFELKAVFQSKEEAA
-865 LALEIT
+865 LALEIA
-871 LLVGASR
+871 LLIGASK
-878 ENYQISSGI
+878 ENYQISTGDSGFSFELHWD
-887 AGFYF
+887 G
-892 DLLWKENS
+892 KTVGS
-900 IGTSLKVD
+900 SLKVD
-908 FGDDTVG
+908 FGDDTEG
-915 GDADLALTEVWEIL
+915 GDADLALTEVWEIF
-929 RDEFLTN
+929 REEFLNN

-948 DAFWQTDIT
+948 EAFWEADIT

-970 YSLFDAPFG
+970 YALFDAPFG
-979 IGIKLLEGTLEVEVP
+979 AGIKLIEGTLEVEVP
-994 DATSEPELQ
+994 DATSELELQ
-1003 KLAQER
+1003 ELAEER
-1009 LEEVIWQICTAGVM
+1009 LEELIWQICTAGVM
-1023 ESAYVTDK
+1023 QAAYVTDP
-1031 APYAPP
+1031 APYSSP
-1037 YKFSVTDPIRGG
+1037 YKFSVNDPIRGG
-1049 ILARSTDSDFNVPL
+1049 MLAKSVESNFNAPL
-1063 STVILNNDWGDS
+1063 ATSILNEDWGDA

-1081 FDPIQLNITEAEAIG
+1081 FEPIELNFTEATAIG

-1104 PAPQKGDQIHFERAF
+1104 PMPQKSDQIHFERAF
-1119 QIIGLDLLSHEIK
+1119 EIIGLNVEAHEIK
-1132 IEGLHATLFEEFE
+1132 IAGLQAALFEDFE
-1145 DFEVQFIIGETE
+1145 DFEVQFIQGETE
-1157 HLIFY
+1157 HLIY
-1162 AIHQIKEEG
+1162 YTIHQIREEDG
-1171 GNTILVTKK
+1171 DTILVTKK
-1180 TPRPDLVED
+1180 KPRPDLVEN
-1189 PENAYE
+1189 PENAEE
-1195 QPGGLIILNRQFD
+1195 QPGGFVILSRQFE
-1208 VVSTSDDSFRI
+1208 VKTVIGDSFRI
-1219 LGGAEIKAIQKV
+1219 LGGAETKAIQKV
-1231 QQLFLREFFSHE
+1231 QQFFVREFFSHE

-1255 KVKGKYKVT
+1255 KVKGKYKLP
-1264 DGIGGFVNEILEDKL
+1264 DGLGGFVNEILEDKL
-1279 LDPHSD
+1279 LDPHSE

-1293 DPYTCMVHVILPYWA
+1293 DPYTCMAHVILPYWA
-1308 GRFTNTD
+1308 GRFTTTD

-1337 WISSSHMKALELA
+1337 WISPSHMKALELA

-1361 SQEPKKLAETLAGLI
+1361 TQEPKKLAETLAGLI

>member
-1 MEKSITISK
+1 MEKSNTISK

-21 LLRKEAISY
+21 LLRTEAISY
-30 IQRVGGKIWTDY
+30 IQRIGGKIWTDY

-56 YAITDLGYRSNFPI
+56 YGITDLGYRSNFPVQ
-70 EDLLADESGSLKNQF
+70 DLLADESGSLKNQF

-91 LPSTPVTINDYRKF
+91 LPSTPVTNNDYRKF
-105 LMDVEVVEEAGSECP
+105 LMDVEHVDEADLDCP

-132 DSNEIAIYPDRKE
+132 ESNKIAIYPDRKE
-145 KTLAY
+145 KKLAY
-150 TPFPTNEKA
+150 KPFPTGEKA

-211 WDAAKVD
+211 WDATNVD
-218 WEDTVSI
+218 WEDPVSI
-225 RKNIDPDLINIQYQ
+225 RKSINPDLINLQYQ
-239 NLPEGITLDFDLSP
+239 NLPEGITLNYKISP
-253 SNLIQFKGSKLVAE
+253 SNLIVFSGNKLVAE
-267 GLDPLEGLGALSNQ
+267 GLDPLDGLGTLSNQ
-281 VNNFIY
+281 VNSFIY
-287 ANSDGILAFY
+287 NSTEGILALY
-297 LQKVAKIKQI
+297 LKKVAKIRQI
-307 LERSKSSLHA
+307 LEQAKSSLHA

-341 IELMPN
+341 IELSPN

-396 KIWIQIPTS
+396 KIWIKIPSS

-420 GNVGIYEILEI
+420 GNVGIYEALEV
-431 KTDSKNAKLLEILLT
+431 KTDPKNSKLCEILLT

-458 QVFLGNWEEL
+458 QVFLGNWEES

-480 LLIHGFIDEEDLI
+480 LLKHGFIDEEDLI

-512 ISGVKAVKSIQI
+512 IPGVQAVKSIQI
-524 ANKPQDNASGLI
+524 ANKPQDNASGSI
-536 PSKSVRWCLELAVD
+536 PSKSVRWCLELAID
-550 KFYVPRLNTELSK
+550 DYYVPRLNTELSK
-563 ITYYKEQLPFRA
+563 ITYFKEELPFRA
-575 NREKVEDLLQ
+575 NREKVEDFLE

-598 PKLDFDLPKGNFRNY
+598 PKLDFDLPQGNYRNP

-637 SQGRPSLPQVQQLKA
+637 SQGRPNLPQVQQLKA

-665 SQLANVKHLFS
+665 SQLENVKHLFS
-676 IDNST
+676 IDNSK
-681 DEFGNPIIDSTYF
+681 DEFGNPIIDATYF
-694 SQSLENLTPNGGVLW
+694 SQSLENLTPDGAVLW
-709 KDLVGLEP
+709 KDLVALEP
-717 TVKEITESVEDFQIR
+717 TVKEITESVADFQIR

-761 EGRAR
+761 EGQAR

-813 MGVREKP
+813 MGIHKKP
-820 VTWLR
+820 ATWLR
-825 FSPAFEFIETV
+825 FSPAFEFVETA
-836 GNWKVLVKDSFDVV
+836 GNWKVQVKDSTDVL
-850 VFLLDGNFPDKESAA
+850 VFELTGDFPNQEEAA
-865 LALEIT
+865 SALEIA
-871 LLVGASR
+871 LLIGSSK
-878 ENYQISSGI
+878 ENYQISTGDS
-887 AGFYF
+887 GFYF
-892 DLLWKENS
+892 ELLWEGNS

-908 FGDDTVG
+908 FGDDTAG

-929 RDEFLTN
+929 RNDFLNN

-948 DAFWQTDIT
+948 EAFWEADIT

-970 YSLFDAPFG
+970 YALFDAPFG
-979 IGIKLLEGTLEVEVP
+979 AGTKIIEGTLEVEVP

-1003 KLAQER
+1003 ELAEER
-1009 LEEVIWQICTAGVM
+1009 LEELIWQICTAGVM
-1023 ESAYVTDK
+1023 EAAYVTDP
-1031 APYAPP
+1031 APYTSP

-1049 ILARSTDSDFNVPL
+1049 VLAKSVDSDFNVPL
-1063 STVILNNDWGDS
+1063 ATAILNEDWGDS

-1081 FDPIQLNITEAEAIG
+1081 FEPIELNITEAIAIG

-1119 QIIGLDLLSHEIK
+1119 EIIELDLNSHQIT
-1132 IEGLHATLFEEFE
+1132 IEGLHASLFEEYE
-1145 DFEVQFIIGETE
+1145 DFEVQFMLGETE
-1157 HLIFY
+1157 HLIYY
-1162 AIHQIKEEG
+1162 AIHQVREEG

-1189 PENAYE
+1189 PENSEE
-1195 QPGGLIILNRQFD
+1195 QPGGFVILSRQFD
-1208 VVSTSDDSFRI
+1208 VVSASGDTFRI
-1219 LGGAEIKAIQKV
+1219 LGGADIKAIQKV
-1231 QQLFLREFFSHE
+1231 QQFFVREFFSHE

-1255 KVKGKYKVT
+1255 KIKGKYKVP
-1264 DGIGGFVNEILEDKL
+1264 DGMGGVITEVLEDKL
-1279 LDPHSD
+1279 LDPHSEE
-1285 DECVCTLD
+1285 ECVCTLD
-1293 DPYTCMVHVILPYWA
+1293 DPYTCMAHVILPYWS
-1308 GRFTNTD
+1308 GRFTNTE

-1337 WISSSHMKALELA
+1337 WISPSHMKALELA
-1350 WKLWLLETLKS
+1350 WKLWLLETLKTT
-1361 SQEPKKLAETLAGLI
+1361 QEPKKLAETLAGLI

-1383 NVYPVGTLHDCDEDD
+1383 NVYPVGTLHDCDEDE

>member
-1 MEKSITISK
+1 
-10 AKPTIKSMDYE
+10 MDYE
-21 LLRKEAISY
+21 LLRTEAISY

-70 EDLLADESGSLKNQF
+70 QDLLADESGSLKNQF
-85 FPASKI
+85 FSASEI

-105 LMDVEVVEEAGSECP
+105 LMDVEIVDEEDLECP
-120 RAGIKNAWIIIR
+120 RAGIKNAWVIIR
-132 DSNEIAIYPDRKE
+132 ESNEIAIYPDRKE

-150 TPFPTNEKA
+150 NPFPTTEEA

-184 KISMEIEVDEH
+184 KISMEIEVEEH

-211 WDAAKVD
+211 WDDTNVD
-218 WEDTVSI
+218 WADSVSI
-225 RKNIDPDLINIQYQ
+225 RKNVRAISIQFQNVPD
-239 NLPEGITLDFDLSP
+239 GITLEFDLSP
-253 SNLIQFKGSKLVAE
+253 SNLIELKGNKLVAE
-267 GLDPLEGLGALSNQ
+267 GLDPLEGLGTLSNQ
-281 VNNFIY
+281 VNTFTY
-287 ANSDGILAFY
+287 SSPEGILAFY
-297 LQKVAKIKQI
+297 LKKVAKIRQI
-307 LERSKSSLHA
+307 LGKAKASLNA

-341 IELMPN
+341 IELSPN

-358 QAISAFLSP
+358 QTISAFLSP
-367 QVNFFSLEEMLNRC
+367 QVNFFNLEEILNRC
-381 KDEALPIAKIQQNPA
+381 KNEALPIAKIQQNPA
-396 KIWIQIPTS
+396 KIWIEIPTS

-412 KLSIIGSG
+412 SLSIIGSG
-420 GNVGIYEILEI
+420 GNVGIYEALEVR
-431 KTDSKNAKLLEILLT
+431 TDPKNSKLCEILLS

-458 QVFLGNWEEL
+458 QVFLGNWEES
-468 QCVPTEKLFEGP
+468 QCIPTEKLFEGP
-480 LLIHGFIDEEDLI
+480 LLKHGFIDEGELA

-512 ISGVKAVKSIQI
+512 IPGVKAVKSIQI
-524 ANKPQDNASGLI
+524 ANKPQDNASGSI

-550 KFYVPRLNTELSK
+550 EYYVPRLNTELSK
-563 ITYYKEQLPFRA
+563 ITYYKEELPFRA

-585 AYKAGE
+585 EYKAGE
-591 RKQKLYY
+591 RKQKIYY
-598 PKLDFDLPKGNFRNY
+598 PKMDFDLPTGNFRDPGNY
-613 GEYESIQND
+613 DSIQND

-637 SQGRPSLPQVQQLKA
+637 SQGRPNLPQVQQLKA

-657 EQLLVNYL
+657 EQMLVNYL
-665 SQLANVKHLFS
+665 SQLANTRHLFS

-681 DEFGNPIIDSTYF
+681 DEFGNPIIDATYF
-694 SQSLENLTPNGGVLW
+694 SQSLEKLTPDGAELW
-709 KDLVGLEP
+709 KDLVALEP

-761 EGRAR
+761 QGQAR

-775 NAYPKISSERGK
+775 NNYPKISSYRGK

-813 MGVREKP
+813 MGIREKSAS
-820 VTWLR
+820 WLR
-825 FSPAFEFIETV
+825 FSPAFEFVEASD
-836 GNWKVLVKDSFDVV
+836 NWKVQVKDSSDVV
-850 VFLLDGNFPDKESAA
+850 LFELEAVFPSKEEAA

-871 LLVGASR
+871 LLIGANK
-878 ENYQISSGI
+878 ENYQISTEDSGFSFELHWD
-887 AGFYF
+887 G
-892 DLLWKENS
+892 KTVGS
-900 IGTSLKVD
+900 SLKVD
-908 FGDDTVG
+908 FGDDTEG
-915 GDADLALTEVWEIL
+915 GDADLALTEVWEIF
-929 RDEFLTN
+929 REEFLNN

-948 DAFWQTDIT
+948 DAFWQAEIT
-957 VSLAPA
+957 VSLGSS

-970 YSLFDAPFG
+970 FELFDAPFG
-979 IGIKLLEGTLEVEVP
+979 AGTKLIQGTLEVEVP
-994 DATSEPELQ
+994 DATSDPELQ
-1003 KLAQER
+1003 ELAEER
-1009 LEEVIWQICTAGVM
+1009 LEELIWQICTAGVM
-1023 ESAYVTDK
+1023 EAAYVTDP
-1031 APYAPP
+1031 APYSSP

-1049 ILARSTDSDFNVPL
+1049 MLAKSVESNFNAPL
-1063 STVILNNDWGDS
+1063 ATSILNEDWGDA

-1081 FDPIQLNITEAEAIG
+1081 FEPIELDITESTAIG
-1096 PFIQLKAN
+1096 PFIQLKAD
-1104 PAPQKGDQIHFERAF
+1104 PTPQKSDQIHFERAF
-1119 QIIGLDLLSHEIK
+1119 EIIGLDVEAHEIK
-1132 IEGLHATLFEEFE
+1132 IAGLQAALFEDFE
-1145 DFEVQFIIGETE
+1145 DFEVQFMQGETE
-1157 HLIFY
+1157 HLIY
-1162 AIHQIKEEG
+1162 YTIHQIREEDG
-1171 GNTILVTKK
+1171 DTILVTKK
-1180 TPRPDLVED
+1180 KPRPDLVEN
-1189 PENAYE
+1189 PENAEE
-1195 QPGGLIILNRQFD
+1195 QPGGFVILSRQFE
-1208 VVSTSDDSFRI
+1208 VKTVIGDSFRI
-1219 LGGAEIKAIQKV
+1219 LGGAETKAIQKV
-1231 QQLFLREFFSHE
+1231 QQFFVREFFSHE

-1255 KVKGKYKVT
+1255 KVKGKYKLP
-1264 DGIGGFVNEILEDKL
+1264 DGLGGFVNEILEDKL
-1279 LDPHSD
+1279 LDPHSE

-1293 DPYTCMVHVILPYWA
+1293 DPYTCMAHVILPYWA
-1308 GRFTNTD
+1308 GRFTTTD

-1337 WISSSHMKALELA
+1337 WISPSHMKALELA

-1361 SQEPKKLAETLAGLI
+1361 TQEPKKLAETLAGLI